1 LCSRNKMSLPIIEK
15 PHQLMANL
23 DIYGRMFTKPQ
34 FDHFR
39 RLITGLI
46 ISDNKTVQEINDCF
60 NECDQSSLNKFLNL
74 SSWDREE
81 VEKIRMKQVKK
92 LNLSEGILI
101 IDPTL
106 LHKTGKHMEKANYH
120 YDGLTKGKEWG
131 HQLVHTIFTDG
142 KNEFPLRGDIYV
154 REIDADKKCSF
165 KTTREIGMEHLDF
178 AVDNN
183 IPFWLVMADAGLY
196 ADFFLNKIKV
206 LKKKYIVGVRT
217 SNKISID
224 KRKRIS
230 IENYIN
236 TISDLD
242 FSTHIYE
249 DGIYHLHVK
258 EVYTRGV
265 GKEKLLIS
273 YKEGCE
279 DCIKIYTTNI
289 LDKDDEELMY
299 FLLQRWDIEVLHR
312 DAKQN
317 LGLEDYQVRK
327 FGAIQKVVCAV
338 HVAYTQLAL
347 SRHHRILEPLKRGLK
362 TIGEGCRFFRL
373 IALKGWRWLKRKARS
388 LEKLKEVMNSFV
400 FVKNAKV

>member
-1 LCSRNKMSLPIIEK
+1 MSLPIVEK

-23 DIYGRMFTKPQ
+23 EVYRKLFTKPQ
-34 FDHFR
+34 YGHFQ
-39 RLITGLI
+39 RLISGLI
-46 ISDNKTVQEINDCF
+46 ISDNKTIQEINDCF
-60 NECDQSSLNKFLNL
+60 NECDQSSLNKFLTL
-74 SSWDREE
+74 SSWDKEE
-81 VEKIRMKQVKK
+81 VEKIRMKQIKQ
-92 LNLSEGILI
+92 LNLSKGILI

-120 YDGLTKGKEWG
+120 YDGLTKEKEWG
-131 HQLVHTIFTDG
+131 HQLVHTIFTNG
-142 KNEFPLRGDIYV
+142 KNEFPLRGDIYL
-154 REIDADKKCSF
+154 REVDADKEHQF
-165 KTTREIGMEHLDF
+165 KTTREIGMEHIDF
-178 AVDNN
+178 AIKNN

-196 ADFFLNKIKV
+196 ADFFLRKIKS
-206 LKKKYIVGVRT
+206 LHKKYIIGIRIT
-217 SNKISID
+217 NKISID
-224 KRKRIS
+224 NGKRIS
-230 IENYIN
+230 VENYLN
-236 TISDLD
+236 TLSDLD
-242 FSTHIYE
+242 FSTHLYE

-265 GKEKLLIS
+265 GKEKILIS
-273 YKEGCE
+273 YKEGDE

-289 LDKDDEELMY
+289 FNKNDEELMY
-299 FLLQRWDIEVLHR
+299 LLLQRWDIEVLHR

-347 SRHHRILEPLKRGLK
+347 SKHHKILEPLKRGLK

-373 IALKGWRWLKRKARS
+373 IALKGWRWLKRKARNII
-388 LEKLKEVMNSFV
+388 ELKEVMNNFV

>member
-1 LCSRNKMSLPIIEK
+1 MSLPIIEK

-23 DIYGRMFTKPQ
+23 EAYRKEFTKPQ
-34 FDHFR
+34 FEHFK
-39 RLITGLI
+39 RLISGLI
-46 ISDNKTVQEINDCF
+46 ISDNKTIQEINDCF
-60 NECDQSSLNKFLNL
+60 GECDQSSLNKFLTL

-81 VEKIRMKQVKK
+81 IEKIRMKQIQKIK
-92 LNLSEGILI
+92 PKEGIII

-131 HQLVHTIFTDG
+131 HQLVHSIFTDG
-142 KNEFPLRGDIYV
+142 KNEFPLRGDIYI
-154 REIDADKKCSF
+154 REVDADEKHPF
-165 KTTREIGMEHLDF
+165 KTTREIGMEQLDF
-178 AVDNN
+178 AVKNK
-183 IPFWLVMADAGLY
+183 IPFWLVMADAGIY
-196 ADFFLNKIKV
+196 ADFFLEKIKF
-206 LKKKYIVGVRT
+206 LKKKYIVGIRI
-217 SNKISID
+217 SNKISVD
-224 KRKRIS
+224 RKKRINV
-230 IENYIN
+230 ENYIN
-236 TISDLD
+236 TISDMD
-242 FSTHIYE
+242 FRTYIHE

-273 YKEGCE
+273 YKEGDE

-289 LDKDDEELMY
+289 LDKKDEELMY
-299 FLLQRWDIEVLHR
+299 LLLQRWGIEVLHR

-347 SRHHRILEPLKRGLK
+347 SKHHRILEPLKRGLE

-373 IALKGWRWLKRKARS
+373 IALKGWRWLKRKAKN
-388 LEKLKEVMNSFV
+388 LKKLKEVMNSFV

>member
-1 LCSRNKMSLPIIEK
+1 MSLPIIEM
-15 PHQLMANL
+15 PNQLKASL
-23 DIYGRMFTKPQ
+23 EVYRKIFTKPQ
-34 FDHFR
+34 FSHFK
-39 RLITGLI
+39 RLIAGLI
-46 ISDNKTVQEINDCF
+46 ISDNKTIQEINDCF
-60 NECDQSSLNKFLNL
+60 NECDQSSLNKFLTL

-81 VEKIRMKQVKK
+81 VEKIRLEQVKK
-92 LNLSEGILI
+92 LNLSNGILI

-120 YDGLTKGKEWG
+120 YDGLTKKKKWG

-154 REIDADKKCSF
+154 REIDADKNNPF

-178 AVDNN
+178 AIKNN

-196 ADFFLNKIKV
+196 ADFFLEKIKS
-206 LKKKYIVGVRT
+206 LKKKYIIGIRI

-224 KRKRIS
+224 GKKRIS
-230 IENYIN
+230 VGEYLN
-236 TISDLD
+236 TITDLD
-242 FSTHIYE
+242 FSTHTYE
-249 DGIYHLHVK
+249 DEIYHLHVK
-258 EVYTRGV
+258 EIYTRGV

-273 YKEGCE
+273 YKGGDE

-289 LDKDDEELMY
+289 FDKNDEELMY

-312 DAKQN
+312 DSKQN
-317 LGLEDYQVRK
+317 LGLEDYEVRK

-347 SRHHRILEPLKRGLK
+347 SKHHKILEPLKRGLE

-373 IALKGWRWLKRKARS
+373 IALKGWRWVKRKARNIK
-388 LEKLKEVMNSFV
+388 KLKEIMNSFV

>member
-1 LCSRNKMSLPIIEK
+1 MSLPIIEM
-15 PHQLMANL
+15 PNQLKANL
-23 DIYGRMFTKPQ
+23 EVYRKIFTKPQ
-34 FDHFR
+34 FSHFK

-46 ISDNKTVQEINDCF
+46 ISDNKTIQEINDCF
-60 NECDQSSLNKFLNL
+60 NERDQSSLNKFLTL
-74 SSWDREE
+74 SSWDKEE
-81 VEKIRMKQVKK
+81 VEKIRMNQIKK
-92 LNLSEGILI
+92 LNPSNGILI

-120 YDGLTKGKEWG
+120 YDGLTKNKEWG
-131 HQLVHTIFTDG
+131 HQLVHSIFTDG
-142 KNEFPLRGDIYV
+142 KNEFPLRGDIYI
-154 REIDADKKCSF
+154 REIDADKNNPF

-178 AVDNN
+178 AVKNN

-196 ADFFLNKIKV
+196 ADFFLKKIKR
-206 LKKKYIVGVRT
+206 LKKKYIIGIRT
-217 SNKISID
+217 TNKISID
-224 KRKRIS
+224 RKERIS
-230 IENYIN
+230 VDNYLN
-236 TISDLD
+236 TLSDLD

-258 EVYTRGV
+258 EIYTRGV

-273 YKEGCE
+273 YKEGDE

-289 LDKDDEELMY
+289 FDKNDEELMY

-317 LGLEDYQVRK
+317 LGLEDYEVRK

-347 SRHHRILEPLKRGLK
+347 SKHHKILEPLKRSLE

-373 IALKGWRWLKRKARS
+373 IALKGWRWLKRKARRIT
-388 LEKLKEVMNSFV
+388 ELKEVMNNFV

>member
-1 LCSRNKMSLPIIEK
+1 MSLPVIEMPSQIK
-15 PHQLMANL
+15 RSLNDYRA
-23 DIYGRMFTKPQ
+23 IFTNPQ
-34 FDHFR
+34 FDHFQ
-39 RLITGLI
+39 RLVAGLI
-46 ISDNKTVQEINDCF
+46 ISDNKTIQEINDCF
-60 NECDQSSLNKFLNL
+60 NECDQSSLNKFLTL

-81 VEKIRMKQVKK
+81 VEEARIKQIKK
-92 LNLSEGILI
+92 LNLSKGILV

-106 LHKTGKHMEKANYH
+106 LHKTGKHMEKANFH
-120 YDGLTKGKEWG
+120 YDGLTKSKEWG
-131 HQLVHTIFTDG
+131 HQLVHTLFTDG
-142 KNEFPLRGDIYV
+142 ENNFPLRGDIYI
-154 REIDADKKCSF
+154 RKTDADEEHPF
-165 KTTREIGMEHLDF
+165 KTTREIGIEHLNF
-178 AVDNN
+178 AVKNK

-196 ADFFLNKIKV
+196 ADFFLKKIKF
-206 LKKKYIVGVRT
+206 LKKKYIIGVRV

-224 KRKRIS
+224 GEERIN
-230 IENYIN
+230 IENYLN
-236 TISDLD
+236 TITDLN
-242 FSTHIYE
+242 FGKYIIGE
-249 DGIYHLHVK
+249 DVYHLHVR

-273 YKEGCE
+273 YKDGDE

-289 LDKDDEELMY
+289 LDKSDEELMY
-299 FLLQRWDIEVLHR
+299 FLLHRWGIEVLHR

-347 SRHHRILEPLKRGLK
+347 SKHHKILEQLGRGLE

-373 IALKGWRWLKRKARS
+373 IALKGWRWLKKKARNIN
-388 LEKLKEVMNSFV
+388 KLKEIMNSFV

>member
-1 LCSRNKMSLPIIEK
+1 MSLPVIEK
-15 PHQLMANL
+15 PNQLMASL
-23 DIYGRMFTKPQ
+23 EVYRGAFTKPQ
-34 FDHFR
+34 FKHFR
-39 RLITGLI
+39 RLIAGLI
-46 ISDNKTVQEINDCF
+46 ISDKKNIQEINDCF
-60 NECDQSSLNKFLNL
+60 GECDQSSLNKFLTL
-74 SSWDREE
+74 SSWDREKI
-81 VEKIRMKQVKK
+81 EKIRMEQIKK
-92 LNLSEGILI
+92 TASSKGILI

-120 YDGLTKGKEWG
+120 YDGLTKEKEWG

-142 KNEFPLRGDIYV
+142 RNNFPLRGDIYI
-154 REIDADKKCSF
+154 REVDADEKHLF
-165 KTTREIGMEHLDF
+165 KTIREIGIEHLNF
-178 AVDNN
+178 AIKNK

-196 ADFFLNKIKV
+196 ADFFLEKIKFI
-206 LKKKYIVGVRT
+206 KKKYIVGIRIT
-217 SNKISID
+217 NKISID
-224 KRKRIS
+224 KGKRIS
-230 IENYIN
+230 VENYLD
-236 TISDLD
+236 TLSDLD

-273 YKEGCE
+273 YKDGDEG
-279 DCIKIYTTNI
+279 CIKIYTTNI
-289 LDKDDEELMY
+289 FNKNNEELMY

-317 LGLEDYQVRK
+317 LGLEGYQIRK

-347 SRHHRILEPLKRGLK
+347 SKHHNILEPLKRSLE

-373 IALKGWRWLKRKARS
+373 IGLKGWRLLKRKAKN

>member
-1 LCSRNKMSLPIIEK
+1 MSLPVIEK
-15 PHQLMANL
+15 PQQLMANL
-23 DIYGRMFTKPQ
+23 EVYKSIFTKPQ
-34 FDHFR
+34 FDHFK
-39 RLITGLI
+39 RLIAGLI

-60 NECDQSSLNKFLNL
+60 NECDQSSLNKFLTL

-81 VEKIRMKQVKK
+81 VENIRMEQVKK

-120 YDGLTKGKEWG
+120 YDGLTKEKEWG
-131 HQLVHTIFTDG
+131 HQLVHSIFTDG
-142 KNEFPLRGDIYV
+142 KNSFPLRGDIYI
-154 REIDADKKCSF
+154 REVDADKNNPF

-178 AVDNN
+178 AIKNN
-183 IPFWLVMADAGLY
+183 IPFWLGMADAGLY
-196 ADFFLNKIKV
+196 ADFFLNKIKSIN
-206 LKKKYIVGVRT
+206 KKYIIGIRI
-217 SNKISID
+217 SNKISIS
-224 KRKRIS
+224 KGKRINV
-230 IENYIN
+230 ENYLN
-236 TISDLD
+236 TLSDLD

-273 YKEGCE
+273 YKEGAE
-279 DCIKIYTTNI
+279 DNIKIYTTNI
-289 LDKDDEELMY
+289 FDKNDEELMY

-317 LGLEDYQVRK
+317 LGLEDYEVRK
-327 FGAIQKVVCAV
+327 FGAIQKVVCAFP
-338 HVAYTQLAL
+338 VAYTQLAL
-347 SRHHRILEPLKRGLK
+347 SKHHKILEPLKRGLE

-388 LEKLKEVMNSFV
+388 IIEFKEVMNNFV

>member
-1 LCSRNKMSLPIIEK
+1 MSLPVIEK
-15 PHQLMANL
+15 PNQLMASL
-23 DIYGRMFTKPQ
+23 EVYRGAFTKPQ
-34 FDHFR
+34 FKHFR
-39 RLITGLI
+39 RLIAGLI
-46 ISDNKTVQEINDCF
+46 ISDKKNIQEINDCF
-60 NECDQSSLNKFLNL
+60 GECDQSSLNKFLTL
-74 SSWDREE
+74 SSWDREKI
-81 VEKIRMKQVKK
+81 EKIRMEQIKK
-92 LNLSEGILI
+92 TASSKGILI

-120 YDGLTKGKEWG
+120 YDGLTKEKEWG

-142 KNEFPLRGDIYV
+142 RNNFPLRGDIYI
-154 REIDADKKCSF
+154 REVDADEKHLF
-165 KTTREIGMEHLDF
+165 KTIREIGIEHLNF
-178 AVDNN
+178 AIKNK

-196 ADFFLNKIKV
+196 ADFFLEKIKFI
-206 LKKKYIVGVRT
+206 KKKYIVGIRIT
-217 SNKISID
+217 NKISID
-224 KRKRIS
+224 KGKRIS
-230 IENYIN
+230 VENYLD
-236 TISDLD
+236 TLSDLD

-273 YKEGCE
+273 YKDGDEG
-279 DCIKIYTTNI
+279 CIKIYTTNI
-289 LDKDDEELMY
+289 FNKNNEELMY

-317 LGLEDYQVRK
+317 LGLEGYQIRK

-347 SRHHRILEPLKRGLK
+347 SKHHKILEPLKRSLE

-373 IALKGWRWLKRKARS
+373 IGLKGWRWLKRKAKN

>member
-1 LCSRNKMSLPIIEK
+1 MSLPVIEK
-15 PHQLMANL
+15 PQQLMANL
-23 DIYGRMFTKPQ
+23 EVYKSIFTKPQ
-34 FDHFR
+34 FDHFK
-39 RLITGLI
+39 RLIAGLI

-60 NECDQSSLNKFLNL
+60 NECDQSSLNKFLTL

-81 VEKIRMKQVKK
+81 VENIRMEQVKK

-120 YDGLTKGKEWG
+120 YDGLTKEKEWG
-131 HQLVHTIFTDG
+131 HQLVHSIFTDG
-142 KNEFPLRGDIYV
+142 KNSFPLRGDIYI
-154 REIDADKKCSF
+154 REVDADKNNPF

-178 AVDNN
+178 AIKNN

-196 ADFFLNKIKV
+196 ADFFLNKIKSIN
-206 LKKKYIVGVRT
+206 KKYIIGIRI
-217 SNKISID
+217 SNKISIS
-224 KRKRIS
+224 KGKRINV
-230 IENYIN
+230 ENYLN
-236 TISDLD
+236 TLSDLD

-249 DGIYHLHVK
+249 DEIYHIHVK

-273 YKEGCE
+273 YKEGAE
-279 DCIKIYTTNI
+279 DNIKIYTTNI
-289 LDKDDEELMY
+289 FDKNDEELMY

-317 LGLEDYQVRK
+317 LGLEDYEVRK

-347 SRHHRILEPLKRGLK
+347 SKHHKILEPLKRGLE

-388 LEKLKEVMNSFV
+388 IIEFKEVMNNFV